1 MRCPVDIVEMALLTD
16 ELRDAEGV
24 SEGVNGVYIMEVLSG
39 SSAEDKG
46 ISAGDVI
53 VEVNQ
58 EGVRNAK
65 DIEERLKA
73 LKDDGRK
80 NALLMVSSKEGEIR
94 FVVVRID

>member
-1 MRCPVDIVEMALLTD
+1 
-16 ELRDAEGV
+16 
-24 SEGVNGVYIMEVLSG
+24 MEVLSG

-80 NALLMVSSKEGEIR
+80 NALLMVSSKEVEDSVAR
-94 FVVVRID
+94 LAQMARAARVS